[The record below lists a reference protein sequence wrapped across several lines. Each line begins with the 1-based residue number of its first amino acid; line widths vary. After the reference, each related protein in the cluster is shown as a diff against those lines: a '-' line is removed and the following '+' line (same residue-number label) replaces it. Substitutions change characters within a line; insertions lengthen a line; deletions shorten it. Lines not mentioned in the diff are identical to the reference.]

1 MDVPTSILE
10 AARDGDRDTVT
21 AWLDSPGADVNA
33 VGISGVS
40 LLMSVACRHSRGVHA
55 PPTRD
60 AEAACLELC
69 PDD

>member
-33 VGISGVS
+33 VI
-40 LLMSVACRHSRGVHA
+40 
-55 PPTRD
+55 
-60 AEAACLELC
+60 
-69 PDD
+69 